1 MAASSQRATLPTRLA
16 RSDRAFSPTARV
28 GAAFSKTVWRSIAL
42 AAFVAA
48 TAMTAQTSSALASDC
63 PNRPD
68 ALGTSRTIVVDPAEY
83 SRIGAMQYQHTLPLD
98 DKEVVLT
105 FDDGP
110 LPPYTGRILDTL
122 DRHCVKATFFLIG
135 RMARAYPELARR
147 IYNAGH
153 TIGTHSENHPF
164 NFAKLSPHQ
173 ARQEIE
179 QGIASTAAALG
190 DPAAVAAFFRIPGLS
205 RSPESEAI
213 LAERQ
218 IMVWS
223 ADFPADDWRRI
234 GANAVVARALERLEL
249 KGKGVL
255 LLHDIQPATVL
266 ALPRLIEELKQR
278 GYRIVHVTPSGQ
290 DRPKTPTTPEQWVM
304 KKSRQASSKAV
315 ASRLPA
321 VLPKAALLP
330 LHGLGVD
337 WLKSLHPA
345 IAGRQAAGARQAVP
359 WPPVTAVAVAT
370 SAQSLPAPSLQSF
383 GVPHP
388 FGPKLAIRL
397 SPSGH
402 EKVASPAGGQSN
414 AAPVASPVTL
424 IEH

>member
-1 MAASSQRATLPTRLA
+1 MANCFLR
-16 RSDRAFSPTARV
+16 
-28 GAAFSKTVWRSIAL
+28 TVRTSLAL
-42 AAFVAA
+42 ATIAA
-48 TAMTAQTSSALASDC
+48 GAMGMSAHASSALASDC
-63 PNRPD
+63 PDRPD
-68 ALGTSRTIVVDPAEY
+68 ALGTSRTVIVDPAEY
-83 SRIGAMQYQHTLPLD
+83 GRIGTMQYQQTLPLN

-110 LPPYTGRILDTL
+110 LPPYTSRILDIL
-122 DRHCVKATFFLIG
+122 ANHCVKATFFVVG
-135 RMARAYPELARR
+135 RMARAYPEIARR
-147 IYNAGH
+147 IHDAGH

-164 NFAKLSPHQ
+164 NFAKLPAHA

-179 QGIASTAAALG
+179 KGIESTAAALG
-190 DPAAVAAFFRIPGLS
+190 DRAAVAAFFRIPGLS

-234 GANAVVARALERLEL
+234 SANAVVARALERLAL

-266 ALPRLIEELKQR
+266 ALPRLLEELKQR
-278 GYRIVHVTPSGQ
+278 GYRIVHVTPSGP

-304 KKSRQASSKAV
+304 KKSRQASPKAV
-315 ASRLPA
+315 ASLLPTVLSTA
-321 VLPKAALLP
+321 VLLP
-330 LHGLGVD
+330 LHGLGMD

-345 IAGRQAAGARQAVP
+345 IVDRHAAGARQAMP
-359 WPPVTAVAVAT
+359 WPPVTAVAVAA

-402 EKVASPAGGQSN
+402 EKVARPAGEQSN
-414 AAPVASPVTL
+414 AAPVAKPVTL